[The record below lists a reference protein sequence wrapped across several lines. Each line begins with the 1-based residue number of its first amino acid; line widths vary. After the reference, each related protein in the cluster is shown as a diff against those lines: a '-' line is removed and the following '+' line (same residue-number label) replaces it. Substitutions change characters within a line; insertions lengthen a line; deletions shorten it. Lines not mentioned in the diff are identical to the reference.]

1 MKIVVD
7 TNILLVCISPRST
20 ANWLWQDILSGV
32 FEVYVTTDILLE
44 YSEIIDRNMGTEVAE
59 AALDLLSELPNVHLV
74 QKYYFWQLVETDPDD
89 NKFIDC
95 AIAAGAHYL
104 ISNDKHFKELQK
116 YPYFNVQLVR
126 LEEFK
131 ALLGKQ

>member
-44 YSEIIDRNMGTEVAE
+44 YNEIIDRNMGTEVAE

-74 QKYYFWQLVETDPDD
+74 QKYYFWQLIESDPDD
-89 NKFIDC
+89 NKFVDC

-104 ISNDKHFKELQK
+104 VSNDNHFKELQK
-116 YPYFNVQLVR
+116 YPYFKVQLVR

-131 ALLGKQ
+131 ALLGKE

>member
-7 TNILLVCISPRST
+7 INILLVCISPRST
-20 ANWLWQDILSGV
+20 TNWLWQDILSGV

-44 YSEIIDRNMGTEVAE
+44 YSEIIGRNMGAEVAE

-104 ISNDKHFKELQK
+104 VSNDKHFKELEK
-116 YPYFNVQLVR
+116 YPYFNVQLMR

-131 ALLGKQ
+131 ALLGKE

>member
-7 TNILLVCISPRST
+7 TNILLACISPRST
-20 ANWLWQDILSGV
+20 ANWLWQDILSGA

-44 YSEIIDRNMGTEVAE
+44 YSEIIDRNMGAEVAE

-74 QKYYFWQLVETDPDD
+74 QKYYFWQLIETDPDD
-89 NKFIDC
+89 NKFVDC

-104 ISNDKHFKELQK
+104 VSNDKHFKELEK
-116 YPYFNVQLVR
+116 YPYFNVQLMR

-131 ALLGKQ
+131 ALLGKE

>member
-20 ANWLWQDILSGV
+20 ANWLWQDILSGD

-44 YSEIIDRNMGTEVAE
+44 YSEIIDRNMGAEVAE

-74 QKYYFWQLVETDPDD
+74 QKYYFWQLIETDPDD
-89 NKFIDC
+89 NKFVDC

-104 ISNDKHFKELQK
+104 VSNDKHFKELEK
-116 YPYFNVQLVR
+116 YPYFNVQLMR

-131 ALLGKQ
+131 ALLGKE

>member
-20 ANWLWQDILSGV
+20 ANWLWQDILSGA

-44 YSEIIDRNMGTEVAE
+44 YSEIIDRNMGAEVAE

-74 QKYYFWQLVETDPDD
+74 QKYYFWQLIETDPDD
-89 NKFIDC
+89 NKFVDC

-104 ISNDKHFKELQK
+104 VSNDKHFKELQK

-131 ALLGKQ
+131 ALLGKE